1 MNPLDNQNEINTN
14 AFPNNNPQINPEAP
28 NDDNLQQV
36 NDPGLYHLMKQVK
49 ERQEGRSYK
58 DVMPDIKQKKKK
70 KKKKKDYKR
79 KKKKKKMKNY

>member
-28 NDDNLQQV
+28 NDDYLQQV

-49 ERQEGRSYK
+49 ERQEGR
-58 DVMPDIKQKKKK
+58 
-70 KKKKKDYKR
+70 
-79 KKKKKKMKNY
+79 